1 MTVSQP
7 HPNELLEMATLSE
20 GSSQPSLVRADME
33 ELHKC
38 QRQDPALAPVITSLE
53 SNQSLSPE
61 EVKGKS
67 MECRRLLQLRN
78 QLVLNNGILRR
89 KYISADGK
97 IICSELVVPKSLRAG
112 ILTEVHEGA
121 TSGHLGEEK
130 TRGRLKERFYWP
142 GHWNDVKNWCRTCL
156 TCASRK
162 TPVPK
167 PKAALQ
173 SVKVGSPM
181 QLMAVDILGP
191 LPESGEG
198 NSYVLVVSEYFTKW
212 MEALPMP
219 NQEASTVATK
229 LTRCFVAFLCQSIC
243 IPIKG
248 DNSNPK

>member
-1 MTVSQP
+1 MFTASGAQ
-7 HPNELLEMATLSE
+7 
-20 GSSQPSLVRADME
+20 
-33 ELHKC
+33 
-38 QRQDPALAPVITSLE
+38 
-53 SNQSLSPE
+53 
-61 EVKGKS
+61 
-67 MECRRLLQLRN
+67 
-78 QLVLNNGILRR
+78 
-89 KYISADGK
+89 
-97 IICSELVVPKSLRAG
+97 SLRAG

-130 TRGRLKERFYWP
+130 TRGRLKEYIYWP
-142 GHWNDVKNWCRTCL
+142 DHWNDVKNWCRTCP

-198 NSYVLVVSEYFTKW
+198 NSYVLVVSNYFTKW
-212 MEALPMP
+212 MEAFPMP

-229 LTRCFVAFLCQSIC
+229 LVDEVFCRFSMPEQLHSDQ
-243 IPIKG
+243 G
-248 DNSNPK
+248 R